1 MRLGWLI
8 AWAKKH
14 MQHTDPSD
22 ANYGYFAWHCHTSGA
37 IIDPHPASDG
47 ETYFATALY
56 FAARRWGARSGPGKI
71 DYRAEADLILH
82 QVPRPQPPRNGCVT
96 ALMLRC

>member
-1 MRLGWLI
+1 
-8 AWAKKH
+8 

-56 FAARRWGARSGPGKI
+56 FAARRWGARSGPAKI

-82 QVPRPQPPRNGCVT
+82 QVSRPQPPCNGCVT